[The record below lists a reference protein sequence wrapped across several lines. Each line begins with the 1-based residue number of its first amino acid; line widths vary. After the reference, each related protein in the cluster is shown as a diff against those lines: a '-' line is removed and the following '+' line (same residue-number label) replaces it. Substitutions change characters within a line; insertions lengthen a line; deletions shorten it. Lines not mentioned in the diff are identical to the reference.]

1 MLEQLQQSLE
11 PILETHGLWL
21 ALGLLLL
28 VLVPTLVLFF
38 LRIQQR
44 QGLNTQLQ
52 DLLDASGVLYSR
64 LSALDHSLHQ
74 YQAQAE
80 AYTGK
85 TQIQVQPLLAP
96 LSENLAQLHRC
107 KVKIKEW
114 EVDLGEQEAETA
126 EQEWQA
132 IEVEAQTL
140 IAGAEKTEGFL
151 KRLSEVEVALQN
163 QLKQIHALLAPYQD
177 SSDQDRQQTNQG
189 SQTSLASL
197 KKRLETLEGSGQTP
211 DPLSDLEAI
220 RQLLQD
226 VNTWVEAEK
235 KADLAAAAA
244 AAEPKA
250 EPIAETQAE
259 TQAETAAPV
268 PAAPALHEPE
278 SVPEPTTP
286 QPQTQATD
294 APLSAESAVEISEK
308 PEDGV
313 VETDTAESSP
323 VAEPAKVEE
332 PLVEEPLADE
342 PAEADTLT
350 RAPAL
355 TNAAAIDQ
363 VLDDALEAVETE
375 TTTETGSEDALSQS
389 EPTVELAPPATDKTQ
404 DAKAKLEA
412 RVQQEKALL
421 LQQQARFLPHLEEIQ
436 HALTERFAASLWE
449 SSEKHLKRALY
460 KAEEAELLLK
470 LAQRLQQEPAAPV
483 HRVLLNLQRSA
494 DKWPEI
500 EKLHQQL
507 QKQHQELELA
517 AEQTLQ
523 DCKKLLTLLELPE
536 FENKKDREDYQQA
549 QHRLAG
555 VITQF
560 ESAQALDLAT
570 AQTDL
575 AWVAHC
581 IQSWKVPSNPEEE
594 SMVAL

>member
-64 LSALDHSLHQ
+64 LSALDHNLHQ

-107 KVKIKEW
+107 KVQIKEW
-114 EVDLGEQEAETA
+114 EASLGEQEAETA

-132 IEVEAQTL
+132 LETEAL
-140 IAGAEKTEGFL
+140 ALFAGTEKIEGFF
-151 KRLSEVEVALQN
+151 KRLSEVESALQN
-163 QLKQIHALLAPYQD
+163 QLKQIHALLVPYQD
-177 SSDQDRQQTNQG
+177 RPT

-197 KKRLETLEGSGQTP
+197 KKRLEDLESNGPAP
-211 DPLSDLEAI
+211 DPLMDLEGI
-220 RQLLQD
+220 RKLLQD
-226 VNTWVEAEK
+226 VNHWVEAEK
-235 KADLAAAAA
+235 QANLAAEEAAKEA
-244 AAEPKA
+244 AKETLTEPDQPLQTPIAVETGPRPVLAPEEVLTPEETALPLAAEA
-250 EPIAETQAE
+250 
-259 TQAETAAPV
+259 
-268 PAAPALHEPE
+268 
-278 SVPEPTTP
+278 VPEK
-286 QPQTQATD
+286 QTSEEIPEQASPASPAD
-294 APLSAESAVEISEK
+294 
-308 PEDGV
+308 V
-313 VETDTAESSP
+313 V
-323 VAEPAKVEE
+323 
-332 PLVEEPLADE
+332 
-342 PAEADTLT
+342 
-350 RAPAL
+350 
-355 TNAAAIDQ
+355 AIDQ
-363 VLDDALEAVETE
+363 VLDEALEITQTEVAAEPEIAEPEIAEPEIAEPE
-375 TTTETGSEDALSQS
+375 TTEPEITEPEITEPEITEPQTTEPNLVEQTVAEPGAASETQLS
-389 EPTVELAPPATDKTQ
+389 TTDKTKDPQ
-404 DAKAKLEA
+404 AKIEA
-412 RVQQEKALL
+412 RLL
-421 LQQQARFLPHLEEIQ
+421 REEAFLAQQQSRFLPHLEEIEQ
-436 HALTERFAASLWE
+436 SLTERFVASLWE
-449 SSEKHLKRALY
+449 SSEKQLKRALY
-460 KAEEAELLLK
+460 KAEEAELLFK
-470 LAQRLQQEPAAPV
+470 LAQRLHQEPAAPT

-500 EKLHQQL
+500 EKLHLQL
-507 QKQHQELELA
+507 QNQHQELELA

-523 DCKKLLTLLELPE
+523 DCRKLLTLLELPE
-536 FENKKDREDYQQA
+536 FDSKKDSEDYQVA
-549 QHRLAG
+549 QRRLEG

-560 ESAQALDLAT
+560 ESAQALDLAA